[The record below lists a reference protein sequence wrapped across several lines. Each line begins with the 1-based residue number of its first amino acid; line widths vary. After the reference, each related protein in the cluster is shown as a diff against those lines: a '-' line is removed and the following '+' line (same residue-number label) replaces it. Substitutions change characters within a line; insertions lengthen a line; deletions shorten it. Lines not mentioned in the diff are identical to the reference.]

1 MAEKIALGIT
11 TRSLDQMSS
20 FADFLQN
27 AKKFG
32 HKIDNLIIGYDF
44 HEDKKIVS
52 ELSKY
57 TNVVSFQK
65 GNYPF
70 LHKEMKKIGLTE
82 TEIEIL
88 IGTPERKIYGK
99 IPYGTARNYILL
111 TALFL
116 KTDFLL
122 FFDTDVFPKI
132 LTEFDCEDNF
142 KFAEV
147 DFVGNHL
154 KFLLERNDVVVT
166 SSDYTGYY
174 IVPKMNFPYLK
185 DLLFG
190 LQKDDKYFY
199 ITNVHR
205 PVTRKNVLENVAETD
220 KILGGN
226 MALDLRKFQLI
237 PPFFS
242 TAMIMDDD
250 CYLGRG
256 EDTLFGPIIR
266 QYGGKCLDVD
276 MLLFHNCFGDFPN
289 EPKISV
295 PKNLDRFF
303 YACVGWLIRNPF
315 YNWIRT
321 DYFPKIEKKDYHE
334 RLRVLRKGSKAAA
347 DYFSDERFLKL
358 PKAFKMA
365 YDKLDDDIEQFHRLL
380 DTWNKLKH
388 LMKIK

>member
-11 TRSLDQMSS
+11 TRALDQMSS
-20 FADFLQN
+20 FVDFLKN
-27 AKKFG
+27 AEKYN
-32 HKIDNLIIGYDF
+32 HKIDHLIVGYDS
-44 HEDKKIVS
+44 HEDKRIVS

-70 LHKEMKKIGLTE
+70 LNKEMRKLGLTE
-82 TEIEIL
+82 EEIEVL
-88 IGTPERKIYGK
+88 IGTPERKKYGK

-116 KTDFLL
+116 ETDFLL
-122 FFDTDVFPKI
+122 FFDTDVFPKV
-132 LTEFDCEDNF
+132 LTEFSCENEF
-142 KFAEV
+142 KFREV

-154 KFLLERNDVVVT
+154 KFLKENNDVVVT

-174 IVPKMNFPYLK
+174 IIPKMNFPYLK

-190 LQKDDKYFY
+190 LQKDDRYFY
-199 ITNVHR
+199 ISNVRR
-205 PVTRKNVLENVAETD
+205 PVTRTSLLENIFETD

-226 MALDLRKFQLI
+226 LALDLRKFDLL

-242 TAMIMDDD
+242 TTLIVDDE

-266 QYGGKCLDVD
+266 QYGGKCLDID
-276 MLLFHNCFGDFPN
+276 MLVFHNCFGDFPN
-289 EPKISV
+289 EPKISLE
-295 PKNLDRFF
+295 KNRNRFF
-303 YACVGWLIRNPF
+303 YACMGWVIRNPF
-315 YNWIRT
+315 FNWIRT
-321 DYFPKIEKKDYHE
+321 DYFPKREKKDYHE
-334 RLRVLRKGSKAAA
+334 RLRALRKGSKAAA

-358 PKAFKMA
+358 PKAYKMA
-365 YDKLDDDIEQFHRLL
+365 YEKLESDIEHFHKLL

-388 LMKIK
+388 LLKIK